1 MGFMSGFLQGAE
13 GMNNIQNQWLQMN
26 ATRAQQQAAQDVRDA
41 QATAQATQEI
51 QQNNSNPTQGVNT
64 GVTPTPTSTSSNP
77 DGTQPAPGP
86 APVTAQPLADP
97 SSLPDPDSAKGEP
110 DGEKNDPFKS
120 KAAKDS
126 TDKLTKG
133 MKAQGIK
140 LDDTTPGADA
150 STVAPDATT
159 TTAPITDGP
168 DIQNRYNLSLPP
180 TTYVPAALPTQ
191 SAPPATVPP
200 DIENR
205 YNLSLPPTTYTP
217 AALPAQSAPP
227 ATVPATQTTDLPA
240 AALPAAPSPVPT
252 TPLAGVASVSPPPPQ
267 TMLSTQAQMQN
278 RAPGAVPIAGQ
289 PMGTNTPFGQKQGA
303 NVLAPTVGG
312 TPRLINQPDP
322 NLPGGGQ
329 GKPQPSQ
336 SAPAQT
342 NDAAPPLTFAQ
353 RAMGFFGVG
362 TAQADELPPNARP
375 GASSLPGGKTPPPQP
390 TAPPGTNPKAAA
402 LPMAKTDDGDSKDTG
417 YRDPG
422 AAPSA
427 PISKAIPTGGPTAT
441 TGTKVVPDQKTPTN
455 QSQPPVPATEK
466 VRVLPYDPKP
476 YAALI
481 LATKDP
487 DPEKAQNAERQMQTL
502 EKSSRDTGVPADQL
516 ALHWN
521 MEAGMRE
528 TNVPRGKDGEIGPFQ
543 ILPSTWD
550 QVDPTHMYDPNTLDG
565 GAHIAGLILNPL
577 NNAYG
582 VGSPAVAV
590 GYNAGPQ
597 NAARFAAGKTDQVP
611 PSALDYMKKC
621 FPGQNPGPTNCT
633 TPPSVDPTALQ
644 AAMKAGP
651 DATMRYIA
659 QTAPDSTP
667 LGQKWAAAETSLVY
681 ASLMKGDVAGAQ
693 QAQELIL
700 GMSRQG
706 ASNALMNADRALA
719 AGDGTTAAQ
728 QLAVAHAFFPDGS
741 FGKFGVDS
749 KGQVW
754 AQQFSE
760 KDPTLAL
767 GQPFQVTRQNL
778 QPQLVMTS
786 DPNKYL
792 SAIQTLNQQ
801 NAQTEFEKQ
810 HGAYFGDLIKERGD
824 AARER
829 AVTAQQ
835 NAHEADATRN
845 YALALHSQE
854 LEMQRK
860 QKMDEVTLQQ
870 STGLLKER
878 EEQQAKI
885 DANQAAQ
892 DKKNHDQYSKE
903 VETLYGPG
911 ATQDTPKG
919 LADPIVKGM
928 NPQQR
933 SAAALAYYDIRS
945 LHSQDM
951 PMPSPTA
958 YEIANS
964 LVTHDKNAGYSVN
977 TKKGDKAFGAVTTAD
992 GRVVARLQPSTV
1004 ARLIGSLQPP
1014 AQAPAPRPL
1023 YRNPALP
1030 QPGGTMAL
1038 PQAVDPGAAMNGAA

>member
-41 QATAQATQEI
+41 QATAQATQEL
-51 QQNNSNPTQGVNT
+51 QQNNASPAQAINT
-64 GVTPTPTSTSSNP
+64 GVTPPASTSSNP
-77 DGTQPAPGP
+77 DGTQPAP
-86 APVTAQPLADP
+86 VTSVTSQPLADP

-126 TDKLTKG
+126 TDKLVKG

-140 LDDTTPGADA
+140 LDDTSTLDAGAGTDA
-150 STVAPDATT
+150 VTTDPDIAPKYALGSGPYVPDAA
-159 TTAPITDGP
+159 TAIA
-168 DIQNRYNLSLPP
+168 P
-180 TTYVPAALPTQ
+180 TTPTM
-191 SAPPATVPP
+191 TG
-200 DIENR
+200 
-205 YNLSLPPTTYTP
+205 
-217 AALPAQSAPP
+217 LPAQAIPVQSGP
-227 ATVPATQTTDLPA
+227 TQVD
-240 AALPAAPSPVPT
+240 
-252 TPLAGVASVSPPPPQ
+252 SVSPPPAQ
-267 TMLSTQAQMQN
+267 TYTPPLIQMQN
-278 RAPGAVPIAGQ
+278 RAPGAVPIAGR
-289 PMGTNTPFGQKQGA
+289 PMGTNTPYGQKEGA

-329 GKPQPSQ
+329 GQPQPSQ

-342 NDAAPPLTFAQ
+342 NDAAPAPTFAQ
-353 RAMGFFGVG
+353 RALGMLGIG
-362 TAQADELPPNARP
+362 TAQADELPPRS
-375 GASSLPGGKTPPPQP
+375 GSLPGGKTPPPQP
-390 TAPPGTNPKAAA
+390 TAPPTTNPQAAA
-402 LPMAKTDDGDSKDTG
+402 LPMAKTDDGGSKDT
-417 YRDPG
+417 
-422 AAPSA
+422 SA

-455 QSQPPVPATEK
+455 QSQPPVPASEK
-466 VRVLPYDPKP
+466 VRIPPYDPKP
-476 YAALI
+476 YASLI
-481 LATKDP
+481 VATKDT
-487 DPEKAQNAERQMQTL
+487 DPVKAQAAEAALTAIEKAA
-502 EKSSRDTGVPADQL
+502 KDTGVPADQL
-516 ALHWN
+516 AMHAW
-521 MEAGMRE
+521 MESKFNLNA
-528 TNVPRGKDGEIGPFQ
+528 PDGSSGEQGPFQ
-543 ILPSTWD
+543 IMPGTRDL
-550 QVDPTHMYDPNTLDG
+550 VDPTHMYDPKTWDG
-565 GAHIAGLILNPL
+565 AAHLAGLVLAPL
-577 NNAYG
+577 NAAYG
-582 VGSPAVAV
+582 EGSPAVAI

-597 NAARFAAGKTDQVP
+597 NAARFAAGKVDQVP
-611 PSALDYMKKC
+611 ASALTYAQKC
-621 FPGQNPGPTNCT
+621 YPGQTISPANCT
-633 TPPSVDPTALQ
+633 TPPNVDPDALH

-651 DATMRYIA
+651 DATMRYVA
-659 QTAPDSTP
+659 QTGPDSTP
-667 LGQKWAAAETSLVY
+667 LGQKWQAAETSLVY

-749 KGQVW
+749 QGNVW

-792 SAIQTLNQQ
+792 DAIQKINLQ

-810 HGAYFGDLIKERGD
+810 HGAYFGDLIKERAD
-824 AARER
+824 AAKER
-829 AVTAQQ
+829 ATTAQQ
-835 NAHEADATRN
+835 NATEADAVRK
-845 YALALHSQE
+845 YGLALHAQE
-854 LEMQRK
+854 VEAARK
-860 QKMDEVTLQQ
+860 THMDEVALQT

-878 EEQQAKI
+878 EEAQAKI
-885 DANQAAQ
+885 EADKAKQAQA
-892 DKKNHDQYSKE
+892 DHAQYSKE

-919 LADPIVKGM
+919 LADPIVKNM

-945 LHSQDM
+945 LNSQDE

-977 TKKGDKAFGAVTTAD
+977 TKKGDPSYGAVVTAD
-992 GRVVARLQPSTV
+992 GRVVARLSPSIV
-1004 ARLIGSLQPP
+1004 SRLIGSLQPP
-1014 AQAPAPRPL
+1014 AQAPTTRPL

-1038 PQAVDPGAAMNGAA
+1038 PQATDPGSAMNGAA